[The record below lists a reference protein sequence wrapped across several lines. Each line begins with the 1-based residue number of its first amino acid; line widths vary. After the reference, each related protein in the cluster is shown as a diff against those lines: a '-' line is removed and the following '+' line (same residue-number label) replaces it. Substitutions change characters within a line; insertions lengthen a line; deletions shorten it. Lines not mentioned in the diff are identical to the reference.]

1 MLHRLPWSHT
11 GVSKNR
17 ILCLLAQVL
26 EALASNNDKVPLQL
40 PEMGTKHLPS
50 K

>member
-1 MLHRLPWSHT
+1 MLRRSPWSHT
-11 GVSKNR
+11 GPKSR
-17 ILCLLAQVL
+17 ILCLFAQVL